1 MVAPPSTGLQQAL
14 QAVVQSVHWTYSLFW
29 QVCPQQGTLVWGD
42 GYYNGGIKT
51 RKTVQPVEVSTE
63 EASLQRSQQ
72 LRELFESLSS
82 GEANLPARRPCAALS
97 PEDLTEAEWFY
108 LMCISFSFPPGVGL
122 PGKAFARQRHVWL
135 TRANE
140 VDSKAFSRAIL
151 AKSAHVQTVVCI
163 PLMDGVLELGNIEKV
178 EEDMALI
185 QHAKRFFTDYFDV
198 HTKPALSEQ
207 SASNQFASADHAL
220 YHQQAPIIHQMNME
234 THASNQEED
243 DAHDHNEDYNDDDDD
258 DGDDDGDGSCRSELK
273 GMRYGVD
280 VSMHH
285 PAVAA
290 AAAAAEEE
298 EASELMQLEMSEDIR
313 VGSVSDC
320 SNNLDVE
327 HMPDGESKKQR
338 QDHDFSKNWHFL
350 LEDLGNGFGF
360 QQSLGTQVQ
369 DFSSEDA
376 HYSETVSSIL
386 RHNMNR
392 WVDAS
397 SFSYLVRSHNSAF
410 SMWSCKRDHTVS
422 SQGSSQWLLKSV
434 LLNIGDRLCKLGDG
448 RDGEGGNKLQKCAT
462 QEEVSAN
469 HVLAE
474 RRRREKLN
482 ERFMVLRSLVPFVT
496 KMDKASILGD
506 TIEYIEQLRRR
517 IQDLEGR
524 NRQQSSKRQCGSQV
538 GNCKLDVQRRV
549 GLSAD
554 KRKLQV
560 LEGSNG
566 MATTSVHVSMAEVD
580 ALLEL
585 HCPCRDGLL
594 LDIMQTLHE
603 LGLEVSSLQCSSTN
617 GVFGAEMR
625 SKMKEAYGRRV
636 DIVELKKAIHQ
647 IISDH

>member
-298 EASELMQLEMSEDIR
+298 EAR
-313 VGSVSDC
+313 
-320 SNNLDVE
+320 
-327 HMPDGESKKQR
+327 
-338 QDHDFSKNWHFL
+338 
-350 LEDLGNGFGF
+350 
-360 QQSLGTQVQ
+360 TQVQ

-434 LLNIGDRLCKLGDG
+434 LLNIRDRLCKLGDG

-566 MATTSVHVSMAEVD
+566 MATTSVHVSMAEAD

>member
-290 AAAAAEEE
+290 AAAAEEE
-298 EASELMQLEMSEDIR
+298 EAR
-313 VGSVSDC
+313 
-320 SNNLDVE
+320 
-327 HMPDGESKKQR
+327 
-338 QDHDFSKNWHFL
+338 
-350 LEDLGNGFGF
+350 
-360 QQSLGTQVQ
+360 TQVQ

-434 LLNIGDRLCKLGDG
+434 LLNIRDRLCKLGDG

-524 NRQQSSKRQCGSQV
+524 NRQQSAKRQCGSQV

-566 MATTSVHVSMAEVD
+566 MATTSVHVSMAEAD

>member
-290 AAAAAEEE
+290 AAAAEEE

-313 VGSVSDC
+313 G
-320 SNNLDVE
+320 L
-327 HMPDGESKKQR
+327 KFKT
-338 QDHDFSKNWHFL
+338 
-350 LEDLGNGFGF
+350 
-360 QQSLGTQVQ
+360 SLRKMHTILRR
-369 DFSSEDA
+369 FP
-376 HYSETVSSIL
+376 SIL

-566 MATTSVHVSMAEVD
+566 MATTSVHVSMAEAD

>member
-298 EASELMQLEMSEDIR
+298 EAR
-313 VGSVSDC
+313 
-320 SNNLDVE
+320 
-327 HMPDGESKKQR
+327 
-338 QDHDFSKNWHFL
+338 
-350 LEDLGNGFGF
+350 
-360 QQSLGTQVQ
+360 TQVQ

>member
-243 DAHDHNEDYNDDDDD
+243 NAHDHNEDYNDDDDD

-290 AAAAAEEE
+290 AAAAEEE
-298 EASELMQLEMSEDIR
+298 EAR
-313 VGSVSDC
+313 
-320 SNNLDVE
+320 
-327 HMPDGESKKQR
+327 
-338 QDHDFSKNWHFL
+338 
-350 LEDLGNGFGF
+350 
-360 QQSLGTQVQ
+360 TQVQ

-566 MATTSVHVSMAEVD
+566 MATTSVHVSMAEAD